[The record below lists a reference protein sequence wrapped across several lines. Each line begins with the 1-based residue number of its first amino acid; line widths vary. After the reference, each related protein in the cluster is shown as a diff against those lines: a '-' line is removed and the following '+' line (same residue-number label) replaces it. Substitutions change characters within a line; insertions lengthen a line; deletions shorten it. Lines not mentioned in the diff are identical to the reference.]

1 MKKII
6 IFLMAFGFLLL
17 SITGWG
23 QESVIYS
30 TGFESSEGF
39 TAGTVYNNT
48 TIKYDGSTG
57 VQWGTYYGT
66 ASTTSPISEAQSMQ
80 MRWYTSATANLGY
93 TFMNFDLANVT
104 KVTFLASSTSGINV
118 IVSYSIDGGESFIG
132 NQLFTLTG
140 TATEYT
146 YNVSA
151 TGEFDNIRVKF
162 EISLPDPI
170 PGGTSRLYIDDV
182 SVYGINGSSVPPF
195 IANITQ
201 DPATDITSS
210 SSISVSADVTAGDA
224 AIDFVELRWGTETGV
239 YGNTINMAAG
249 AGVNYTAVT
258 NIPAQPDGTSV
269 YYVVYA
275 QDVDG
280 ESATSAEQSY
290 TVTDPATTTLP
301 YIEDFSSDFG
311 DIYTYTV
318 AGSNHWA
325 IVSDG
330 AQANGYNGENP
341 EEHWLVLP
349 GIDFNAYSDEV
360 ITFTNYARYGII
372 DENNYL
378 KLFYSSDYPGIGNPT
393 TYTWNELAFDQPA
406 AGLVGTTEI
415 ETSSGM
421 IDLSSIN
428 GNNVYLAFQYYSTDN
443 PTSWRVDD
451 ILIYENHL
459 ASEPT
464 NHPTAFQA
472 TANSSSAITVSWADS
487 DAASYLI
494 KGSSVGFGDIAAPV
508 DGTPVANGAL
518 VQNVSAGLHSHQFTG
533 LDAETTYYFKIFPY
547 NGLETTI
554 NYKVDGAP
562 QDDATTLEGIDFI
575 VIDFDNAD
583 NWIAGAVSLSS
594 YAIDHNYVDG
604 VFSATGGEALRNGTS
619 TQDGFPG
626 ALGTYSWRLRDNTSV
641 EWTITIA
648 SGGVGLF
655 EVDVRRWDGSPS
667 PDYNLDY
674 SVDGGNNWTN
684 ITTINNTSLDN
695 SSDWKTFT
703 GTINH
708 TASNIMIRFIAN
720 GSTERIMIDNFKWTA
735 FVGETATNWLADAG
749 SSNWNDPNNWSNGL
763 PGIVSDVVINSGTND
778 PLLQSGYTI
787 QSLNI
792 SSGAK
797 LNIGTSGQLS
807 VTGTLTN
814 NAGTT
819 GLYIHSAANGTGSL
833 IHNTDNV
840 PFTIERYVSG
850 GQNAGGGT
858 SPYKYHLIS
867 IPLAGDIQAGDV
879 FTGTYLWHFVPN
891 QTGENAWSG
900 ITSLT
905 ENLDNQKGFLS
916 YVEET
921 ENTFT
926 FTGTMNN
933 GSFSVAAENI
943 DAGNVKLIPNPY
955 PSAIDWEA
963 VDLTGTGLNPTIWL
977 FNSNT
982 GNYESY
988 NAGVGAG
995 QRYIPVGQAVF
1006 AEAATANPTLTFTN
1020 AHRTH
1025 NQGNGFYKSGN
1036 ETIADMIKIAVSAN
1050 NSSDATFIR
1059 FREQADN
1066 TYNGFDDASKL
1077 KGFSG
1082 APQLYTYS
1090 TDNRALS
1097 INTLATS
1104 QETMIVPLAFELEV
1118 SAEAVMSFEYLE
1130 TFEPTV
1136 QIFLED
1142 LLTNQM
1148 VDLRENSNYT
1158 FSHEASHDPDRFKL
1172 HFMGVTSLD
1181 EQMATADH
1189 FRVWTNEN
1197 QLYVLPTD
1205 ELTKGQLQIE
1215 LFDLSGRLIQSIN
1228 QQVQKPMILS
1238 LPDYEG
1244 IMLVRIQN
1252 EKLVQTQ
1259 KIFIR

>member
-1 MKKII
+1 
-6 IFLMAFGFLLL
+6 MA
-17 SITGWG
+17 
-23 QESVIYS
+23 V
-30 TGFESSEGF
+30 SSGDTYVTDSDIPSQLAE
-39 TAGTVYNNT
+39 TTVFYEVYVLDDNANE
-48 TIKYDGSTG
+48 
-57 VQWGTYYGT
+57 
-66 ASTTSPISEAQSMQ
+66 TTS
-80 MRWYTSATANLGY
+80 T
-93 TFMNFDLANVT
+93 
-104 KVTFLASSTSGINV
+104 
-118 IVSYSIDGGESFIG
+118 
-132 NQLFTLTG
+132 
-140 TATEYT
+140 
-146 YNVSA
+146 
-151 TGEFDNIRVKF
+151 
-162 EISLPDPI
+162 
-170 PGGTSRLYIDDV
+170 
-182 SVYGINGSSVPPF
+182 
-195 IANITQ
+195 
-201 DPATDITSS
+201 
-210 SSISVSADVTAGDA
+210 
-224 AIDFVELRWGTETGV
+224 
-239 YGNTINMAAG
+239 
-249 AGVNYTAVT
+249 
-258 NIPAQPDGTSV
+258 
-269 YYVVYA
+269 
-275 QDVDG
+275 
-280 ESATSAEQSY
+280 EQSY
-290 TVTDPATTTLP
+290 TVL
-301 YIEDFSSDFG
+301 
-311 DIYTYTV
+311 
-318 AGSNHWA
+318 SN
-325 IVSDG
+325 
-330 AQANGYNGENP
+330 
-341 EEHWLVLP
+341 
-349 GIDFNAYSDEV
+349 
-360 ITFTNYARYGII
+360 
-372 DENNYL
+372 
-378 KLFYSSDYPGIGNPT
+378 
-393 TYTWNELAFDQPA
+393 
-406 AGLVGTTEI
+406 
-415 ETSSGM
+415 
-421 IDLSSIN
+421 
-428 GNNVYLAFQYYSTDN
+428 
-443 PTSWRVDD
+443 
-451 ILIYENHL
+451 
-459 ASEPT
+459 EPT

-472 TANSSSAITVSWADS
+472 TANSSSAITVSWTDS

-1228 QQVQKPMILS
+1228 QQVQKPLILS